1 MHGFSSTAIY
11 FWQFSIRTPCKVHAV
26 NETIHNIWNTEMLGI
41 FNLFSYIRLIATL
54 KFGMSPILFELTI
67 FWLFDI
73 DIVATLEN
81 RFKVSFL
88 FILPSSFKT
97 IWHCIANDLKVFIH
111 IKMGKKNVSI
121 FFSLTCF
128 DRHFWPLYVN
138 SSSFFQKLT
147 LFIEFY

>member
-1 MHGFSSTAIY
+1 MNKFFSTF
-11 FWQFSIRTPCKVHAV
+11 FW
-26 NETIHNIWNTEMLGI
+26 
-41 FNLFSYIRLIATL
+41 LIATL

-111 IKMGKKNVSI
+111 IKMEKKNVSI
-121 FFSLTCF
+121 FFSLTSF
-128 DRHFWPLYVN
+128 DRHFWPLYAN
-138 SSSFFQKLT
+138 SSSFFRKLT
-147 LFIEFY
+147 LSILKIQYVKESRNLWFWWFIVYDFCFVRKVQLFEIVRHNPF